1 MEFHTWD
8 DPLGLRMATL
18 AGVLAW
24 KVAWTEE
31 PAGLQ
36 PLGLQRVDPTE
47 QLSTYIHNGGRES
60 VSPGSGWQEPPLHGL
75 RDCTF
80 VVQEQAQLQDGV
92 WEPKNHLGFGDSWS
106 SGREREPSQS
116 AGSLSASNL
125 GINTCGDGNHSEQ
138 SDGILILATDVCV
151 GFLK

>member
-60 VSPGSGWQEPPLHGL
+60 VSPGSLNGDGAEG
-75 RDCTF
+75 
-80 VVQEQAQLQDGV
+80 LQDCFISTQKTGEEKPT
-92 WEPKNHLGFGDSWS
+92 WERDLELTG
-106 SGREREPSQS
+106 
-116 AGSLSASNL
+116 
-125 GINTCGDGNHSEQ
+125 EQ
-138 SDGILILATDVCV
+138 VRD
-151 GFLK
+151 